1 MAKVV
6 AESDVVITTA
16 AIPGKKAPVLIT
28 GEMLQAMAPGSV
40 VVDLAAERGGN
51 VDVTRAGETVEV
63 HGVKVIGPLNL
74 AATVPYHAS
83 QMYARNVTAF
93 VQNFVKKGVVNL
105 SAEDEIVRDTMVT
118 SGGDVSSPALRERLG
133 MAAVTR

>member
-1 MAKVV
+1 M
-6 AESDVVITTA
+6 
-16 AIPGKKAPVLIT
+16 
-28 GEMLQAMAPGSV
+28 
-40 VVDLAAERGGN
+40 
-51 VDVTRAGETVEV
+51 TRAGETVEV
-63 HGVKVIGPLNL
+63 HGVTVIGPTNL

-118 SGGDVSSPALRERLG
+118 SEGDVVSPALRERLG
-133 MAAVTR
+133 LAAAAK

>member
-1 MAKVV
+1 
-6 AESDVVITTA
+6 
-16 AIPGKKAPVLIT
+16 
-28 GEMLQAMAPGSV
+28 
-40 VVDLAAERGGN
+40 
-51 VDVTRAGETVEV
+51 
-63 HGVKVIGPLNL
+63 
-74 AATVPYHAS
+74 
-83 QMYARNVTAF
+83 